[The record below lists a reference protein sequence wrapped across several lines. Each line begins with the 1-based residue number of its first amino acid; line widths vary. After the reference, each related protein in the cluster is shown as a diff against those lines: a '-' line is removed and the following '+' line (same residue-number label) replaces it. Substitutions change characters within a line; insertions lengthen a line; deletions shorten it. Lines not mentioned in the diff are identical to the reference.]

1 MIYTNDDIKQLC
13 LELLEI
19 FNKPSTPKKLGRT
32 VYEAY
37 EIIHQL
43 QRENPL
49 KEEKKL

>member
-1 MIYTNDDIKQLC
+1 MIYTQDDIRELC

-43 QRENPL
+43 QQENRE
-49 KEEKKL
+49 KEKKL